1 MSQLN
6 TPPLPHT
13 KPYQRRRV
21 GGRNRRRE
29 EEVRGCKRKY
39 KEVFEE
45 GRSLRVPWSN
55 GPKVQESQGPGVPRS
70 KGPRYLKVTF
80 KYELDSK
87 EGPSCYLY
95 NLNYLLPVKVC
106 HQRSSTSSSRYIPF
120 SLRVFLSFLR
130 N

>member
-1 MSQLN
+1 MKVSGSMW
-6 TPPLPHT
+6 
-13 KPYQRRRV
+13 RWW
-21 GGRNRRRE
+21 RRE
-29 EEVRGCKRKY
+29 K
-39 KEVFEE
+39 
-45 GRSLRVPWSN
+45 VPKSK
-55 GPKVQESQGPGVPRS
+55 GPKVKGSE
-70 KGPRYLKVTF
+70 GPRYLKVTF
-80 KYELDSK
+80 KYKLDSK